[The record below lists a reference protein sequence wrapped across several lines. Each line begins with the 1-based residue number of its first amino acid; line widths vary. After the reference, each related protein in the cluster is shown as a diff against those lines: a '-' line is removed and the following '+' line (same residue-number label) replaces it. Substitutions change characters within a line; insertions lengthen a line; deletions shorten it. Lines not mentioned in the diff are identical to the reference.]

1 MSVISVSDLCKVY
14 RMGEVEVPALCGV
27 SFEIEPGEFVAII
40 GHSGSGKST
49 LMNMLGC
56 LDTPTSGTY
65 RLDGVE
71 TQNLDDDDLARVRSV
86 KLGFVFQQYNLLPR
100 QTALRNV
107 EMPMIYRGVP
117 AGVRKARA
125 ATALRMVGMAERM
138 EHRPNELSGGQ
149 QQRVAIARALVGS
162 PAIVLADE
170 PTGALD
176 TKTGEE
182 IMDILTSLNR
192 KQGLT
197 VIIVTHEPDVAAYA
211 NRVLT
216 LRDGQLISDRRT
228 VEARRRG
235 ATSAGDDLMTASVS
249 VLNHSYPR
257 HTRQTQARCSLR
269 WTRMRAP
276 ASTWRKSCACRSTA
290 CLPTRRALS

>member
-1 MSVISVSDLCKVY
+1 MSVISVTDLCKVY

-56 LDTPTSGTY
+56 LDTPTSGAY

-71 TQNLDDDDLARVRSV
+71 TQNLDDNDLARVRSI
-86 KLGFVFQQYNLLPR
+86 KLGFVFQPYNLLPR

-125 ATALRMVGMAERM
+125 ATALRMVGMTERM
-138 EHRPNELSGGQ
+138 EHRPNQLSGGQ
-149 QQRVAIARALVGS
+149 QQRVAIARALAGS

-176 TKTGEE
+176 TKTGAE

-197 VIIVTHEPDVAAYA
+197 VIIVTHEADVAAYA

-216 LRDGQLISDRRT
+216 LRDGELVSDGR
-228 VEARRRG
+228 
-235 ATSAGDDLMTASVS
+235 
-249 VLNHSYPR
+249 PPK
-257 HTRQTQARCSLR
+257 
-269 WTRMRAP
+269 P
-276 ASTWRKSCACRSTA
+276 AAVA
-290 CLPTRRALS
+290 QPTPEMIL

>member
-1 MSVISVSDLCKVY
+1 MSVISVTDLCKVY
-14 RMGEVEVPALCGV
+14 RMGEVEVPALSSV

-71 TQNLDDDDLARVRSV
+71 TQNLNDNDLARVRSI

-107 EMPMIYRGVP
+107 EMPMLYRGVS
-117 AGVRKARA
+117 ADVRKARA
-125 ATALRMVGMAERM
+125 ATALRMVGMTERM

-176 TKTGEE
+176 TKTGAE

-216 LRDGQLISDRRT
+216 LRDGELISDSRPSKPAA
-228 VEARRRG
+228 VAQ
-235 ATSAGDDLMTASVS
+235 
-249 VLNHSYPR
+249 
-257 HTRQTQARCSLR
+257 QTPEMIL
-269 WTRMRAP
+269 
-276 ASTWRKSCACRSTA
+276 
-290 CLPTRRALS
+290 